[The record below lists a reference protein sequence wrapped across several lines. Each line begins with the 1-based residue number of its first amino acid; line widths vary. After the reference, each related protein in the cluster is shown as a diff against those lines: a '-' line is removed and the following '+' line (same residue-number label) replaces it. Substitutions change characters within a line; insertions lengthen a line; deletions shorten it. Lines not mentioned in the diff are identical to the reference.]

1 MLTVKTPI
9 EVRYQET
16 DQMGVVYHANYL
28 VWFEIGRT
36 KYIEA
41 IGLKYNDMENH
52 GVVSPVID
60 ANISFERPI
69 RYAEETYVET
79 WLESYD
85 GVRTV
90 YGYNIINEQGKV
102 AVEGTTTHTIVNKET
117 FRPLSVR
124 RTFPEWHQAYQE
136 QLEGE

>member
-1 MLTVKTPI
+1 
-9 EVRYQET
+9 
-16 DQMGVVYHANYL
+16 
-28 VWFEIGRT
+28 
-36 KYIEA
+36 
-41 IGLKYNDMENH
+41 MENH

-60 ANISFERPI
+60 ANISFKRPI

-136 QLEGE
+136 KLEGE